1 MTNQAPPTPLS
12 TNTENTR
19 GRLFILSA
27 PSGAGKTTLCAA
39 LLKHFDD
46 MRLSISHTTRNPRKG
61 EQDGVH
67 YHFTTVEAFQAG
79 IEANK
84 WVEWAR
90 VHDNFYGTSADFI
103 DEMTA
108 SGIDVLLDIDV
119 QGARQ
124 LFKRYPDSIGI
135 FIMPPSVATLRSRLE
150 SRGGDSAEVIKKRLA
165 AAEAEMAQKDIYHHI
180 VVNDKLADAIDEL
193 TAIVDSY
200 RG

>member
-1 MTNQAPPTPLS
+1 MTDQPTPTS
-12 TNTENTR
+12 SSVDKKNR

-27 PSGAGKTTLCAA
+27 PSGTGKTTLCAA
-39 LLKHFDD
+39 LLKRFPE
-46 MRLSISHTTRNPRKG
+46 MRLSISHTTRNPRKN

-67 YHFTTVEAFQAG
+67 YHFITEKAFKAG
-79 IEANK
+79 IDADK

-103 DEMTA
+103 DEMTTD
-108 SGIDVLLDIDV
+108 GIDVVLDIDV

-135 FIMPPSVATLRSRLE
+135 FIMPPSLEALRSRLE
-150 SRGGDSAEVIKKRLA
+150 SRGDDSAEVIQKRLTRA
-165 AAEAEMAQKDIYHHI
+165 KTEMAQKDIYHHI

-193 TAIVDSY
+193 TVIVQSY